1 MNRRFKTK
9 PDNRFTTL
17 LRDNKGAS
25 IVLVT
30 IIAILIITAVIILRT
45 TSSALWA
52 SADKQLNQDQAYEM
66 ATSLGN
72 SLDELIVNN
81 KSIALA
87 DIAAAGGVIIPTTT
101 VPDLANASVSA
112 SVKPLNDEDSNRVFI
127 VTVEAKVA
135 NATHEFSAQYSGS
148 GTNYQRL
155 Y

>member
-1 MNRRFKTK
+1 MNRKFKTE
-9 PDNRFTTL
+9 PGNRFTAI
-17 LRDNKGAS
+17 LRDNEGAS

-30 IIAILIITAVIILRT
+30 VIAILIITGVIILRT
-45 TSSALWA
+45 TTSALWS

-81 KSIALA
+81 KSVALA
-87 DIAAAGGVIIPTTT
+87 DIAAGNGVIIPETAVT
-101 VPDLANASVSA
+101 DLAHASVSA
-112 SVKPLNDEDSNRVFI
+112 SVKPLNDEESNRVYI

-135 NATHEFSAQYSGS
+135 DATHAFSAQYSGS